1 MKEFETFYKDL
12 YLVVKGYYSEGEAQT
27 YDYPGSPDNFS
38 ICEVNLQGV
47 DVSILMADHKFT
59 NVKERKFKPKFV
71 YLKSPTL
78 DKQYY
83 V

>member
-12 YLVVKGYYSEGEAQT
+12 YLVVKGYYSEGEPQT

-47 DVSILMADHKFT
+47 DVSVLMSDYDLET
-59 NVKERKFKPKFV
+59 IEQQI
-71 YLKSPTL
+71 L
-78 DKQYY
+78 DKYY
-83 V
+83 

>member
-47 DVSILMADHKFT
+47 DVSILMSDYDLET
-59 NVKERKFKPKFV
+59 IEEQI
-71 YLKSPTL
+71 L
-78 DKQYY
+78 DKYY
-83 V
+83 